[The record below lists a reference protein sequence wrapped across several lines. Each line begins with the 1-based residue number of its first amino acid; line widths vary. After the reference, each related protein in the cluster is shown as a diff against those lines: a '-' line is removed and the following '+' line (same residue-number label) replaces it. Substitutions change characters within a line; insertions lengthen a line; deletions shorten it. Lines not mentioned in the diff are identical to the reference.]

1 MGSMTDKK
9 AINYQAQNSELETI
23 LARLQSGELDIDE
36 ALVQYSRGM
45 AIIEELRKYLKEAE
59 NKVTKIKQKFD

>member
-9 AINYQAQNSELETI
+9 PINYRAQNSELETI